1 MRNSFVF
8 LLALAVALVGLQC
21 GNAPTG
27 TVLQGNIQNA
37 ANLQIFVDK
46 VALGTNTTSQIL
58 GKSTIDE
65 TGNFSVAFPEGL
77 PAGIYRLRI
86 GAKKANLVLD
96 GNEKTVN
103 IKGDLATLN
112 RYQFE
117 LSGSQDSKI
126 YLKTMQALIARK
138 LKATDIKTFLDT
150 TASPLVGM
158 LVAMQSLPSRSF
170 VDVHKAA
177 KARLAKAYPNGGFVK
192 DYQNFISNLERV
204 QSGRSYEFVA
214 VENRQ
219 NAPDIQ
225 LPNPEGKKYSLS
237 GLKGNVVL
245 LDFWA
250 SWCGPCRRENP
261 NVVNVYKKY
270 KDKGF
275 TVFSVSLDGLDSRTK
290 ARFSSQ
296 EQIDKQME
304 RQKKRWINA
313 IKQDG
318 LLWEYH
324 VSDLKK
330 WESDP
335 ARAYGVNSIPR
346 TFLIDRDGKI
356 AAKNLRG
363 AQQIEDAL
371 QKLL

>member
-1 MRNSFVF
+1 MRKSLFF
-8 LLALAVALVGLQC
+8 LLAISVALIGLHC
-21 GNAPTG
+21 GNAPKD
-27 TVLQGNIQNA
+27 TVIQGKIQNA
-37 ANLQIFVDK
+37 ANLQVFVDK
-46 VALGTNTTSQIL
+46 IAVGNSRPAQIL

-65 TGNFSVAFPEGL
+65 GGNFSVAFPEGL
-77 PAGIYRLRI
+77 PAGIYRVRI
-86 GAKKANLVLD
+86 GAKKANIVLN
-96 GNEKTVN
+96 GKESTVN
-103 IKGDLATLN
+103 ISGDLATLN
-112 RYQFE
+112 RYQFDIT
-117 LSGSQDSKI
+117 GSRDSKV
-126 YLKTMQALIARK
+126 YVQTMQALIARK
-138 LKATDIKTFLDT
+138 LKASDIKIFLDT
-150 TASPLVGM
+150 TASPLTGM

-170 VDVHKAA
+170 VDLHKAA
-177 KARLAKAYPNGGFVK
+177 KAKLAKAYPNAEFVNE
-192 DYQNFISNLERV
+192 YQTYISDLERV
-204 QSGRSYEFVA
+204 RSGRSYEFVA
-214 VENRQ
+214 AENRRA
-219 NAPDIQ
+219 APDIQ

-237 GLKGNVVL
+237 SLKGNVVL

-290 ARFSSQ
+290 ARFSSK
-296 EQIDKQME
+296 EQIEKQLK
-304 RQKKRWINA
+304 RQKKRWVDA

-330 WESDP
+330 WESAP
-335 ARAYGVNSIPR
+335 AGVYGVNSIPR

-363 AQQIEDAL
+363 AKQIEEAL